1 MIELKDINK
10 SYGTLQVLRNI
21 NLTIN
26 EGEIMAIVGKSGA
39 GKTTL
44 LQIAGTLD
52 HPDSGTILYDG
63 VEVSRLRD
71 SRLSHFR
78 CDNIGFV
85 FQFHRLLPEFT
96 ALENVMIPA
105 FIAGVGQQEAK
116 AAADATAVA
125 ASAIVA
131 SFLSFIFVFSF
142 ELFSRLFLMSL
153 FYTFLFSLS
162 NIFMHIF
169 KIILL
174 FLHFFIDF
182 MYKIKI
188 IVHKCIIYKIKTKD
202 IKKSAPLPE
211 GQGSGKSCISVNL
224 SGNSRKK
231 GCTQA
236 CRD

>member
-96 ALENVMIPA
+96 ALENVMLPA
-105 FIAGVGQQEAK
+105 LILGTGRSKAK
-116 AAADATAVA
+116 ANAMELLETLGIADRAAHKPGEMSGGECQRTAIARSLVNSPRVVFADEPTGSLDSSNRNEIQRLISELRDKYHHTFVIVTHDESLATIAD
-125 ASAIVA
+125 
-131 SFLSFIFVFSF
+131 
-142 ELFSRLFLMSL
+142 R
-153 FYTFLFSLS
+153 
-162 NIFMHIF
+162 
-169 KIILL
+169 KIMMA
-174 FLHFFIDF
+174 DGR
-182 MYKIKI
+182 I
-188 IVHKCIIYKIKTKD
+188 I
-202 IKKSAPLPE
+202 E
-211 GQGSGKSCISVNL
+211 Q
-224 SGNSRKK
+224 
-231 GCTQA
+231 
-236 CRD
+236 

>member
-63 VEVSRLRD
+63 MEVSRLRD

-96 ALENVMIPA
+96 ALENVMLPA
-105 FIAGVGQQEAK
+105 LILGTGRSKAK
-116 AAADATAVA
+116 ANAMELLETLGIADRAAHKPGEMSGGECQRTAIARSLVNSPRVVFADEPTGSLDSSNRNEIQRLISELRDKYHHTFVIVTHDESLATIAD
-125 ASAIVA
+125 
-131 SFLSFIFVFSF
+131 
-142 ELFSRLFLMSL
+142 R
-153 FYTFLFSLS
+153 
-162 NIFMHIF
+162 
-169 KIILL
+169 KIMMA
-174 FLHFFIDF
+174 DGR
-182 MYKIKI
+182 I
-188 IVHKCIIYKIKTKD
+188 I
-202 IKKSAPLPE
+202 E
-211 GQGSGKSCISVNL
+211 Q
-224 SGNSRKK
+224 
-231 GCTQA
+231 
-236 CRD
+236 

>member
-52 HPDSGTILYDG
+52 NPDSGTILYDG

-96 ALENVMIPA
+96 ALENVMLPA
-105 FIAGVGQQEAK
+105 LILGTGRSKAK
-116 AAADATAVA
+116 ANAMELLETLGIADRAAHKPGEMSGGECQRTAIARSLVNSPRVVFADEPTGSLDSSNRNEIQRLISELRDKYHHTFVIVTHDESLATIAD
-125 ASAIVA
+125 
-131 SFLSFIFVFSF
+131 
-142 ELFSRLFLMSL
+142 R
-153 FYTFLFSLS
+153 
-162 NIFMHIF
+162 
-169 KIILL
+169 KIMMA
-174 FLHFFIDF
+174 DGR
-182 MYKIKI
+182 I
-188 IVHKCIIYKIKTKD
+188 I
-202 IKKSAPLPE
+202 E
-211 GQGSGKSCISVNL
+211 Q
-224 SGNSRKK
+224 
-231 GCTQA
+231 
-236 CRD
+236 

>member
-52 HPDSGTILYDG
+52 NPDSGTILYDG
-63 VEVSRLRD
+63 MEVSRLRD

-96 ALENVMIPA
+96 ALENVMLPA
-105 FIAGVGQQEAK
+105 LILGTGRSKAK
-116 AAADATAVA
+116 ANAMELLETLGIADRAAHKPGEMSGGECQRTAIARSLVNSPRVVFADEPTGSLDSSNRNEIQCLISELRDKYHHTFVIVTHDESLATIAD
-125 ASAIVA
+125 
-131 SFLSFIFVFSF
+131 
-142 ELFSRLFLMSL
+142 R
-153 FYTFLFSLS
+153 
-162 NIFMHIF
+162 
-169 KIILL
+169 KIMMA
-174 FLHFFIDF
+174 DGR
-182 MYKIKI
+182 I
-188 IVHKCIIYKIKTKD
+188 I
-202 IKKSAPLPE
+202 E
-211 GQGSGKSCISVNL
+211 Q
-224 SGNSRKK
+224 
-231 GCTQA
+231 
-236 CRD
+236 